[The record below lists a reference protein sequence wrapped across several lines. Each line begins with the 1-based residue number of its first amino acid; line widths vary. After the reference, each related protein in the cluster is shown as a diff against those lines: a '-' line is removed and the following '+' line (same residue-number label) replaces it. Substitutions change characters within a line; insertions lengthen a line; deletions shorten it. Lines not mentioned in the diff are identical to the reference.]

1 MKHLVAVYGTLK
13 RGRNNSHILRGA
25 RFVGTD
31 WMPEL
36 SLYHL
41 GPYPGAI
48 EEPSP
53 GARVEVY
60 AVTDTMLKTLDELE
74 DFFPERPQSS
84 LYIRQTMDTRHGSAW
99 VYIYNR
105 PVKTIQ
111 RLRSGSW

>member
-1 MKHLVAVYGTLK
+1 
-13 RGRNNSHILRGA
+13 
-25 RFVGTD
+25 
-31 WMPEL
+31 MPEL

-41 GPYPGAI
+41 GPYPGAK

-53 GARVEVY
+53 GVRVEVY
-60 AVTDTMLKTLDELE
+60 AVTDPMLKALDDLE

>member
-1 MKHLVAVYGTLK
+1 
-13 RGRNNSHILRGA
+13 
-25 RFVGTD
+25 
-31 WMPEL
+31 
-36 SLYHL
+36 
-41 GPYPGAI
+41 
-48 EEPSP
+48 
-53 GARVEVY
+53 
-60 AVTDTMLKTLDELE
+60 MLKALDELE